1 MSKYVKNSIMS
12 LDDIQRKILRL
23 LQSNGRLS
31 SKDVAK
37 EVGSP
42 VTTAYA
48 RIKRLEELG
57 IIKEYKA
64 VLDPRKLDR
73 STTAFILASFAYP
86 ASKEGLVSQRKIT
99 KEVASYSEVQEV
111 HTITGEWDMLIKV
124 RGKDVD
130 AVSNFVMNNL
140 RAMSGIEKTL
150 TCIVFETAKESTD
163 IMI

>member
-1 MSKYVKNSIMS
+1 MR
-12 LDDIQRKILRL
+12 LDDMQRRILRL

-31 SKDVAK
+31 SKAVAK
-37 EVGSP
+37 EIGSP
-42 VTTAYA
+42 ITTAYA
-48 RIKRLEELG
+48 KIKRLEELG
-57 IIKEYKA
+57 IIKGYKA
-64 VLDPRKLDR
+64 FLDPRKLDV
-73 STTAFILASFAYP
+73 STTAFIFASFAYP

-99 KEVASYSEVQEV
+99 KEVARYSEVQEV
-111 HTITGEWDMLIKV
+111 HTVTGEWDMLIKV

>member
-1 MSKYVKNSIMS
+1 MS
-12 LDDIQRKILRL
+12 LDDVQRKILRL
-23 LQSNGRLS
+23 LQSDGRLS
-31 SKDVAK
+31 SKEVAR
-37 EVGSP
+37 EIDSP

-57 IIKEYKA
+57 IIKGYKA
-64 VLDPRKLDR
+64 FLDPGKLDV
-73 STTAFILASFAYP
+73 STTAFIFASFAYP

-99 KEVASYSEVQEV
+99 KEVARYSEVQEV
-111 HTITGEWDMLIKV
+111 HTVTGEWDMLIKV

>member
-1 MSKYVKNSIMS
+1 MR

-37 EVGSP
+37 EIGSP
-42 VTTAYA
+42 ITTAYA

-57 IIKEYKA
+57 IIKGYKA
-64 VLDPRKLDR
+64 ILDPRKLDA
-73 STTAFILASFAYP
+73 STTAFIFASFAYP

-99 KEVASYSEVQEV
+99 KEVARYSEVQEV
-111 HTITGEWDMLIKV
+111 HTVTGEWDMLIKV